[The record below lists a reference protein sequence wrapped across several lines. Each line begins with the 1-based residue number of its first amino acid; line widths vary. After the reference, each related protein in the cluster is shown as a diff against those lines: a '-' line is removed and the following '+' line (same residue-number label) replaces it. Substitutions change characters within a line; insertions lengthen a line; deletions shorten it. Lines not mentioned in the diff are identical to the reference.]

1 MNKFI
6 RGTVAAVLATAP
18 VTAFADSPG
27 GNPACENSGGNAA
40 FCDNDD
46 SANGAG
52 VANPDYASI
61 KHDQTATSEVRVDSY
76 LNAEL
81 TNSSEGFSLVTMEM
95 NDSGEVGDELFSRTF
110 RVSSNSDHEVQVW
123 YDAISVG
130 GACVPVFDSEG
141 SGSVA
146 GEADVIGGSI
156 VLKVGDTEIFSA
168 TAGASLDGASDST
181 VAGVTVSCDD
191 SSETGVDAAVVT
203 ITTEVASTFSREY
216 TLDVTAFGENGSI
229 IFADGDA
236 INAGDA
242 PAGQYDNDIL
252 IAAGTLNTY
261 SYDDGNDRYADAAFS
276 NEGAEYYG
284 DDD

>member
-6 RGTVAAVLATAP
+6 RSTVAAALATAP
-18 VTAFADSPG
+18 VSAFAASPG
-27 GNPACENSGGNAA
+27 GNPACEKSGGNAS
-40 FCDNDD
+40 FCGNDD
-46 SANGAG
+46 AANGEG
-52 VANPDYASI
+52 VNTPDYGST

-81 TNSSEGFSLVTMEM
+81 TGGSDGFSSVTMAM
-95 NDSGEVGDELFSRTF
+95 NESGEVGNELFSRSF
-110 RVSSNSDHEVQVW
+110 RISSNSDHEVQVW
-123 YDAISVG
+123 YDAISVN

-141 SGSVA
+141 GGSIA

-156 VLKVGDTEIFSA
+156 VLRVGSTEIFSA
-168 TAGASLDGASDST
+168 TAASSLDEASEST
-181 VAGVTVSCDD
+181 VQGVTVSCDD
-191 SSETGVDAAVVT
+191 SSATGVDAAVVT
-203 ITTEVASTFSREY
+203 IKNEVASTFSREY

-261 SYDDGNDRYADAAFS
+261 SYDDENDRYAEAAFS